1 MAVNS
6 ARPEE
11 RPQTEHDAHRF
22 AVPHALV
29 ASVALFIGAAAQA
42 GPCTSLEPA
51 RWLLGSWVADG
62 GKRIV
67 TETWTEASPTTFEG
81 QGVTRD
87 RTDGPVVDGEE
98 LRLVAMGDGVFYVA
112 KVAHN
117 DYPVAFRLTTCEA
130 DRLVFE
136 NPAHDFPRRLEYQR
150 VDDGRLEVHVSDGA
164 ERGFTLDFRRSPAP

>member
-1 MAVNS
+1 MNS
-6 ARPEE
+6 PRRKELPATGRGV
-11 RPQTEHDAHRF
+11 HRF
-22 AVPHALV
+22 AGLHALV
-29 ASVALFIGAAAQA
+29 TLAALLVGAAAQA
-42 GPCTSLEPA
+42 GACASLEPA

-81 QGVTRD
+81 SGVTRD
-87 RTDGPVVDGEE
+87 RTDGSVVDGEA

-117 DYPVAFRLTTCEA
+117 EYPVAFRLTTCEA

-136 NPAHDFPRRLEYQR
+136 NPGHDFPRRLEYRR
-150 VDDGRLEVHVSDGA
+150 VDGDRLEVHVSDGA
-164 ERGFTLDFRRSPAP
+164 ERGFKLDFRRSPAS

>member
-6 ARPEE
+6 LR
-11 RPQTEHDAHRF
+11 
-22 AVPHALV
+22 AL
-29 ASVALFIGAAAQA
+29 ATAVALLAGAAAQA

-62 GKRIV
+62 GQRIV

-81 QGVTRD
+81 AGVTRD
-87 RTDGPVVDGEE
+87 RTDGSVVDSEA

-117 DYPVAFRLTTCEA
+117 AYPVGFRLTGCEA
-130 DRLVFE
+130 GRLVFE
-136 NPAHDFPRRLEYQR
+136 NPGHDFPRRLEYRR
-150 VDDGRLEVHVSDGA
+150 VAGDRLEVHVSDGA
-164 ERGFTLDFRRSPAP
+164 ERGFRLDFRRSPAP

>member
-1 MAVNS
+1 MAVS
-6 ARPEE
+6 SPLRKGLPATGYVV
-11 RPQTEHDAHRF
+11 QRF
-22 AVPHALV
+22 AGLHALV
-29 ASVALFIGAAAQA
+29 TTVALLAGAAAQA
-42 GPCTSLEPA
+42 GPCNSLAPA
-51 RWLLGSWVADG
+51 RWLLGAWVADG
-62 GKRIV
+62 GKRII

-87 RTDGPVVDGEE
+87 RNDGSVVDGEA

-136 NPAHDFPRRLEYQR
+136 NPGHDFPRRLEYRR
-150 VDDGRLEVHVSDGA
+150 VDGDRLEVHVSDGA
-164 ERGFTLDFRRSPAP
+164 ERGFKLDFRRALAP